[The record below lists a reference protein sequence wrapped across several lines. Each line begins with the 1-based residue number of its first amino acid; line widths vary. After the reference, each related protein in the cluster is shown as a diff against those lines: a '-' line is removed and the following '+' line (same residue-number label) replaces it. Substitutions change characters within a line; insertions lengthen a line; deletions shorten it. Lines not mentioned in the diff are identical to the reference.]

1 MPPVRERRG
10 AGASSGMIDLLVHLS
25 CFLTLASFWVRD
37 ILWLRLFSI
46 ASSLVW
52 IGYMASGDGRLI
64 GASLFWNLVFITIN
78 SIRIAQLV
86 LERRGVRLSDEEV
99 DLREHLFPHLEPH
112 EFARLLSAGRWH
124 DLAAGEILLC
134 EGDPPASIFL
144 LTRGELSV
152 AKGDRV
158 VARFGP
164 PRFAGELSYLSGSP
178 ANATVTAVAPS
189 RCLVWG
195 KDALTRLFR
204 SHPSLQFALHAVMTL
219 DVTHKLQERE
229 APCAASS
236 PST

>member
-1 MPPVRERRG
+1 
-10 AGASSGMIDLLVHLS
+10 MIDLLVHLS

-52 IGYMASGDGRLI
+52 IGYMMSGEGRLI

-78 SIRIAQLV
+78 TVRVTQLV
-86 LERRGVRLSDEEV
+86 LEKRGVRLSTEES
-99 DLREHLFPHLEPH
+99 DLREELFPHLPAH
-112 EFARLLSAGRWH
+112 EFCRLLR
-124 DLAAGEILLC
+124 AGEWRDLPERSILMR
-134 EGDPPASIFL
+134 EGDPPADIYL
-144 LTRGELSV
+144 LTRGKLVVE
-152 AKGDRV
+152 KGGQE

-178 ANATVTAVAPS
+178 ANATVTAVTPV

-195 KDALTRLFR
+195 KDALAGLFR
-204 SHPSLQFALHAVMTL
+204 RYPTLQFALHAVMTL

-229 APCAASS
+229 A
-236 PST
+236 

>member
-1 MPPVRERRG
+1 
-10 AGASSGMIDLLVHLS
+10 MIDLLVHLS
-25 CFLTLASFWVRD
+25 CFLTLVSFWVRD

-52 IGYMASGDGRLI
+52 IGYMASGEGRLI
-64 GASLFWNLVFITIN
+64 GASLFWNIIFITIN

-86 LERRGVRLSDEEV
+86 LEKRGVRLSEEEG

-112 EFARLLSAGRWH
+112 EFARLLKAGQWR
-124 DLAAGEILLC
+124 DLSEGEILLH
-134 EGDPPASIFL
+134 EGDPPADIYL
-144 LTRGELSV
+144 LTRGELLV
-152 AKGDRV
+152 EKGRLE

-178 ANATVTAVAPS
+178 ANATVTAITPV

-195 KDALTRLFR
+195 KDALAGLFR
-204 SHPSLQFALHAVMTL
+204 THPSLQFALHAVMTL

-229 APCAASS
+229 I
-236 PST
+236 